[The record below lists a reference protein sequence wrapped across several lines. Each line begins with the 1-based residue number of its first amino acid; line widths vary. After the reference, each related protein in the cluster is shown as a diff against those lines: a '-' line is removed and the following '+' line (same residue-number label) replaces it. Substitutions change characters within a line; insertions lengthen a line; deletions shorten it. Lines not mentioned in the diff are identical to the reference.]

1 MIFCGLRA
9 LFFTQVDIEGGVVE
23 NLAKRCGGFL
33 KQLSLN
39 GCQAVGD
46 PAIQTFSQ
54 VQQIL

>member
-1 MIFCGLRA
+1 M
-9 LFFTQVDIEGGVVE
+9 DIEGGVVE

-54 VQQIL
+54 VQQI